1 MANLICSFPEVT
13 MSKSSIDMTAAL
25 ADLKRRN
32 SELDEEFIQQAKEVR
47 LVA

>member
-1 MANLICSFPEVT
+1 MVNLICPFPEVT
-13 MSKSSIDMTAAL
+13 MSKSCIDMTVAL